1 MVADVPVLGE
11 AFAHYRLDA
20 RVEPAA
26 TAVTDAFLATDTRS
40 GEEIMLE
47 ILRAGVSGVERAR
60 FGMRARRLRAV
71 SHAGILAVLEA
82 APGHCAF
89 EAPTNHPLDEHAGV
103 AIARARQKLCWLAQ
117 IASAVAAL
125 HAGGVVHGALSLDGI
140 TVAPDTTVKLTVF
153 AGGDVTGSPLDDV
166 RAFVAAA
173 CELLLGADAPGVTE
187 PAFAER
193 LHAAGA
199 PRETAAVLARVRGGG
214 AATSEDLAGHL
225 APFADYAGPSTEPL
239 LPIVPRRE

>member
-60 FGMRARRLRAV
+60 FGTRARRLRAV

-103 AIARARQKLCWLAQ
+103 AIALTEKFAQ